1 MRHIALTVAPSGVA
15 TITMDHAGEAANL
28 VTAEWVA
35 EMTEAVERI
44 ASDAGINGAIVV
56 SAKPGFMAGADLKI
70 FRDPFTRDE
79 ARAFSAAPSRL
90 FRRIETCGKP
100 FAAAMN
106 GPALGGGFELALACH
121 GRIIVDDP
129 RAVVG
134 LPEVGVGLLPGAGG
148 TQRLP
153 RMAGLATA
161 LDMLLSGAPM
171 PPAAALAAGLVDEV
185 APRGDLLRAAEAWV
199 LAQTGAVRPWDRKG
213 YAPPESR
220 GMLDP
225 GLVSQFGAR
234 GADVAAQTFHNDPA
248 PATILSAVFEG
259 IQLSFDKALAV
270 ESKHFARLLSGDVAR
285 NRIRTMF
292 LNKGRADKLA
302 ARPRDVEKMTFGTV
316 GVLGAGMM
324 GAGIAYAAAQAG
336 SDVVLIDR
344 SQGEAER
351 GKAYSGKLLERDISR
366 GKRTRE
372 QADALLSRIRPAT
385 DHAAL
390 ADAAIVIEAVFEDT
404 AIKADV
410 TRKAEAATGP
420 GSIFATN
427 TSTLPI
433 TALAEAS
440 ARPERFI
447 GMHFFSPVER
457 MPLVEIIVGRR
468 TSRETI
474 AQALDFAG
482 HLRKTP
488 IVVRDSRG
496 FYTSRVFLSFIH
508 EGMAM
513 LGEGVAP
520 ALIENAARFAGMPVG
535 PLAVTDEVSLD
546 LPLKIARQTEAELGD
561 AYARPVGY
569 DVVARMAVDLGR
581 GGRKAG
587 GGFYDYSAGG
597 GKRLWPELARHFPAR
612 GSQPSAHDIGR
623 RLLCR
628 QAMEAAR
635 CMEEGVLSS
644 AADGDLGSVLG
655 VGFPPHTGGTLS
667 YIDTMGV
674 GAFVG
679 LCDRLAR
686 DHGERFR
693 PSEWLRGRAAEGA
706 SFHPEG

>member
-1 MRHIALTVAPSGVA
+1 MKHVALTVAPSGVA
-15 TITMDHAGEAANL
+15 TITMDHAGEAMNL
-28 VTAEWVA
+28 VSPDWIA
-35 EMTEAVERI
+35 EMIAAVEAV
-44 ASDAGINGAIVV
+44 ASDPAVRGAIVT

-70 FRDPFTRDE
+70 FRKKFT
-79 ARAFSAAPSRL
+79 AVGAQAFSAAPSRL

-100 FAAAMN
+100 FVAAVN
-106 GPALGGGFELALACH
+106 GLALGGGFELALACH
-121 GRIIVDDP
+121 GRIIVDDA

-153 RMAGLATA
+153 RMIGLAEA
-161 LDMLLSGAPM
+161 LDMLLSGTPLAPA
-171 PPAAALAAGLVDEV
+171 PALEAGLVDLVVSARE
-185 APRGDLLRAAEAWV
+185 LLGAAERWV
-199 LAQTGAVRPWDRKG
+199 LAQDDSVRPWDRKG
-213 YAPPESR
+213 YAPPQSR

-225 GLVSQFGAR
+225 GVVSQFGPR
-234 GADVAAQTFHNDPA
+234 SAAASAKSFRNDPA
-248 PATILSAVFEG
+248 PAAILSAVFEG
-259 IQLSFDKALAV
+259 IQLPMDRALAV

-285 NRIRTMF
+285 NTIRTMF
-292 LNKGRADKLA
+292 LNKGQADRLA
-302 ARPRDVEKMTFGTV
+302 ARPRDVAKMTFGTV

-324 GAGIAYAAAQAG
+324 GAGIAYAAALAG
-336 SDVVLIDR
+336 SNVVLIDR
-344 SQGEAER
+344 TQEEAER
-351 GKAYSGKLLERDISR
+351 GKAYSARLLGRDVGR
-366 GKRTRE
+366 GRRTRD
-372 QADALLSRIRPAT
+372 QADAILARIAT
-385 DHAAL
+385 TTDYAAL
-390 ADAAIVIEAVFEDT
+390 SDAAIVVEAVFEDT

-410 TRKAEAATGP
+410 TRRTEAATRA
-420 GSIFATN
+420 GSVFASN

-433 TALAEAS
+433 SGLAAAS
-440 ARPERFI
+440 VRPDRFI

-457 MPLVEIIVGRR
+457 MPLVEIIVGQR

-474 AQALDFAG
+474 AHALDFVG

-546 LPLKIARQTEAELGD
+546 LPLKIVRQTAAELGD
-561 AYARPVGY
+561 RYDPPVGY
-569 DVVARMAVDLGR
+569 DVLSRMAVDLGR

-587 GGFYDYSAGG
+587 AGFYDYPAGTE
-597 GKRLWPELARHFPAR
+597 KRLWADLARQFPAAT
-612 GSQPSAHDIGR
+612 SQPEARDIGR

-635 CMEEGVLSS
+635 CMEEGVLSD
-644 AADGDLGSVLG
+644 AADGDLGAILG
-655 VGFPPHTGGTLS
+655 VGFPSYTGGTLS

-674 GAFVG
+674 GTFVQN
-679 LCDRLAR
+679 CDRLA
-686 DHGERFR
+686 DLCGERFR
-693 PSEWLRGRAAEGA
+693 PSEWLRNRAAGNMPFHAEG
-706 SFHPEG
+706 